1 MESSERMKFI
11 LKNESAAVYWWRV
24 SRVVA
29 HPVNQGVEHEDITE

>member
-11 LKNESAAVYWWRV
+11 LKNEKRCGLLVVV